1 MQSYNNTG
9 GTQAAALAHTFGRDR
24 ETDYLSTDTP
34 NLTAGEESAVLAS
47 NDYSNQQ
54 PLDYS

>member
-1 MQSYNNTG
+1 MQSYNTTG

-47 NDYSNQQ
+47 NDYSN
-54 PLDYS
+54 